1 MTTIEVPVQAPPD
14 PAAVEQY
21 LGRLTADLGGTLG
34 VLLTS
39 LGTRHGLW
47 RALAGAGPCTTEQ
60 VAGRVT
66 VDRALVREW
75 LRAQAA
81 AGYLDYDPAAD
92 TFELTPAAAA
102 AIPDGPGSPLVEACL
117 EMLTAT
123 IEGFDEFSAA
133 FGAGRGFGWHQRT
146 GPYWHGQDAF
156 TRLVLPDELIGATV
170 PAGVAAALDAGGCA
184 LDVGCGY
191 GAPTRALARQ
201 HPAAQVLGI
210 DYHDVS
216 VMHARQTAGQEQV
229 ENARFDVAAALDPPA
244 HPGGYDLITFFDSL
258 HDLGDPRGALTAARR
273 AVAPSGAVLLFEP
286 AGGDEVAENLHPGGR
301 MMYSIS
307 TLICTPN
314 AVAQRTPASSEPLGA
329 QAGEPALRAL
339 AAEAGFSRARRLDVP
354 LPFNLVLELRP

>member
-1 MTTIEVPVQAPPD
+1 MTTIEVPVEATPD
-14 PAAVEQY
+14 PAAVEEY

-47 RALAGAGPCTTEQ
+47 RALAGAGPCTAEQ

-92 TFELTPAAAA
+92 TFELSPAAAA
-102 AIPDGPGSPLVEACL
+102 AIPDGPGSPLVEACV
-117 EMLTAT
+117 EMLGAT
-123 IEGFDEFSAA
+123 IEGFDDFSAA
-133 FGAGRGFGWHQRT
+133 FGAGRGYGWHQRT
-146 GPYWHGQDAF
+146 GQYWHGQDAF
-156 TRLVLPDELIGATV
+156 TRLVLPEELIGAAV
-170 PAGVAAALDAGGCA
+170 PADVAAALDAGGAA

-191 GAPTRALARQ
+191 GAPTLAIARQ
-201 HPAAQVLGI
+201 HPAARVLGI
-210 DYHDVS
+210 DYHDAS
-216 VMHARQTAGQEQV
+216 VMHARQAAAQLANV
-229 ENARFDVAAALDPPA
+229 RFEVAAALDPPDR
-244 HPGGYDLITFFDSL
+244 PGAYDLITFFDSL

-286 AGGDEVAENLHPGGR
+286 AGGDTVADNLHPGGR

-314 AVAQRTPASSEPLGA
+314 AVAQRTPTSSEPLGA
-329 QAGEPALRAL
+329 QAGEPTLRAL
-339 AAEAGFSRARRLDVP
+339 AAEAGFTRARRIEVP

>member
-1 MTTIEVPVQAPPD
+1 MTTIEVPVETTPD
-14 PAAVEQY
+14 PAAVEEY
-21 LGRLTADLGGTLG
+21 LGRLTADMGGTLG
-34 VLLTS
+34 LLLTS

-47 RALAGAGPCTTEQ
+47 RALAGAGPCTPEQ

-75 LRAQAA
+75 LRGQAA
-81 AGYLDYDPAAD
+81 AGYLDYHPSAD
-92 TFELTPAAAA
+92 TFELSPAAAA

-123 IEGFDEFSAA
+123 IEGFDEFSTA
-133 FGAGRGFGWHQRT
+133 FGAGQGFGWHRRT
-146 GPYWHGQDAF
+146 GDYWHGQDAF
-156 TRLVLPDELIGATV
+156 TRLVLPEALIGAAV
-170 PAGVAAALDAGGCA
+170 PADVAATLDAGGTV

-191 GAPTRALARQ
+191 GAPTLAIARQ
-201 HPAAQVLGI
+201 HSSARVLGI
-210 DYHDVS
+210 DYHDAS
-216 VMHARQTAGQEQV
+216 VMHARQAAAQTA
-229 ENARFDVAAALDPPA
+229 NARFEVAAALDPPA
-244 HPGGYDLITFFDSL
+244 RPGGYDLITFFDSL

-273 AVAPSGAVLLFEP
+273 TVATSGAVLLFEP
-286 AGGDEVAENLHPGGR
+286 AGGDTVADNLHPGGR

-314 AVAQRTPASSEPLGA
+314 AVAQRTPTSSEPLGA

-339 AAEAGFSRARRLDVP
+339 AAEAGFSRVRRIEVP

>member
-1 MTTIEVPVQAPPD
+1 MTTIEVPVEATPE
-14 PAAVEQY
+14 PAEVEEY

-47 RALAGAGPCTTEQ
+47 RALAGAGPCTVEQ
-60 VAGRVT
+60 VTGRVT

-92 TFELTPAAAA
+92 TFELSPAATA
-102 AIPDGPGSPLVEACL
+102 AIPDGPGGPLVEACL
-117 EMLTAT
+117 AMLSAT
-123 IEGFDEFSAA
+123 MEGFDDFSVA
-133 FGAGRGFGWHQRT
+133 FGAGQGFGWHQRT
-146 GPYWHGQDAF
+146 DHYWHGQDAF
-156 TRLVLPDELIGATV
+156 TRLVLPDELIAAAV
-170 PAGVAAALDAGGCA
+170 PAHIAAALAAGGSV

-191 GAPTRALARQ
+191 GAPTLAIARR
-201 HPAAQVLGI
+201 HPAARVVGI
-210 DYHDVS
+210 DYHDAS
-216 VMHARQTAGQEQV
+216 VMHARQAAAHV
-229 ENARFDVAAALDPPA
+229 ENVGFEVASALDPPDR
-244 HPGGYDLITFFDSL
+244 PGGYDLITYFDSL

-286 AGGDEVAENLHPGGR
+286 AGGDTVADNLHPGGR
-301 MMYSIS
+301 MMYGIS

-314 AVAQRTPASSEPLGA
+314 AVAQRTATSSDPLGA